1 MISPQDIKKRAFSKT
16 LKGYTPSEVDEYVS
30 YLVSKYNDA
39 CGEYAELERKYNVAL
54 EKLEQAKSEEN
65 TISATIVNAQKMAD
79 AIVADAKAKADDIR
93 TAVSETCDRI
103 IDVYLEKVKAERDKL
118 AKVEQTAAS
127 FKASLFDAY
136 KEHIA
141 NIENIMPD
149 EEATPYLT
157 DEELEAKAVELA
169 KEQMNA
175 YDGEDSSEND
185 ASDAEVGET
194 PAEN

>member
-1 MISPQDIKKRAFSKT
+1 MISPQDIKKKTFSKT
-16 LKGYTPSEVDEYVS
+16 LKGYNPAEVDEYVS
-30 YLVSKYNDA
+30 FLISKYNDA
-39 CGEYAELERKYNVAL
+39 CGEYAELEKKYNVTL

-118 AKVEQTAAS
+118 AKVEQTAVN
-127 FKASLFDAY
+127 FKAALFDAY

-149 EEATPYLT
+149 EEKTPYLT

-169 KEQMNA
+169 KEQMNS
-175 YDGEDSSEND
+175 YGEDSSAAD
-185 ASDAEVGET
+185 ATDTEVGTTE
-194 PAEN
+194 AEN